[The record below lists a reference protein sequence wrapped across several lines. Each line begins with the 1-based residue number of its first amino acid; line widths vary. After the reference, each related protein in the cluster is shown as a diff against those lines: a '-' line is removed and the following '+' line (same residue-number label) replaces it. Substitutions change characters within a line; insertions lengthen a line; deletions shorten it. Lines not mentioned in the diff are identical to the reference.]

1 MYFETEFFV
10 RVVRNQNQ
18 GYASRKLFPDK
29 SFRSLKRL
37 VLICFI
43 FTIFLITMHDIDTA
57 VEVHLVAKIVTAF
70 VS

>member
-1 MYFETEFFV
+1 MYFETEFF
-10 RVVRNQNQ
+10 VVRNQNQ
-18 GYASRKLFPDK
+18 GYASHKLFPDK